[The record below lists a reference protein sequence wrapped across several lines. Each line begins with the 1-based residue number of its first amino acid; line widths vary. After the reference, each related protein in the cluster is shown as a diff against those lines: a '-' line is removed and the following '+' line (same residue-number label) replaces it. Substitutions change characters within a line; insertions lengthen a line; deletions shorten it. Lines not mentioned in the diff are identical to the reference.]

1 MLAVIRI
8 IFIALVMLTAFPFVI
23 LYCLVRPRHPDL
35 VHQIGVLIA
44 KCGRFV
50 GLEVEVRVVTQ
61 QLPEKAVWIANHQ
74 NSYDMFTLPFA
85 LRKGVVSI
93 GKKSLALIPF
103 FGQIY
108 WITGNILI
116 DRDRRSKA
124 ADTIK
129 QAAAAIERRHLSV
142 WMFPEGT
149 RSYGRG
155 LQSFKTGAF
164 HLAMQ
169 AKVPM
174 LPICCSSTH
183 GQVKLN
189 RWNNGKV
196 IVEVGHAF
204 SVAEWKGQLR
214 SHIADLHQQMEQRI
228 YELTMEARGEAADY
242 ADVHQ
247 RNLASPAETMV
258 GENT

>member
-8 IFIALVMLTAFPFVI
+8 VFITVLMLSAFPFVI
-23 LYCLVRPRHPDL
+23 LYCLTRPRHPDL

-44 KCGRFV
+44 KCGYFV
-50 GLEVEVRVVTQ
+50 GIDVEVRHQ
-61 QLPEKAVWIANHQ
+61 SQNLPDKAVWIANHQ

-93 GKKSLALIPF
+93 GKKSLAKIPF

-116 DRDRRSKA
+116 DRDRRNKA

-129 QAAAAIERRHLSV
+129 QAASAIDQRHLSV

-155 LQSFKTGAF
+155 LQAFKTGAF

-169 AKVPM
+169 AKVPV

-183 GQVKLN
+183 GQIKLN
-189 RWNNGKV
+189 RWKNGKV
-196 IVEVGHAF
+196 IVEVGKPID
-204 SVAEWKGQLR
+204 VGLWKDNLR
-214 SHIADLHQQMEQRI
+214 TEIRHLHDTMEQRI

-242 ADVHQ
+242 QSVHQ
-247 RNLASPAETMV
+247 QQANKH
-258 GENT
+258 

>member
-8 IFIALVMLTAFPFVI
+8 LFIALVMLTAFPFVI
-23 LYCLVRPRHPDL
+23 LYCLTRPRHPDL

-50 GLEVEVRVVTQ
+50 GIDVELRYLSVDI
-61 QLPEKAVWIANHQ
+61 PDKAVWIANHQ

-93 GKKSLALIPF
+93 GKKSLAKIPF

-129 QAAAAIERRHLSV
+129 QAAEAIDKRHLSV

-155 LQSFKTGAF
+155 LQAFKTGAF
-164 HLAMQ
+164 HLALQ

-196 IVEVGHAF
+196 IVEVGKPIDV
-204 SVAEWKGQLR
+204 SQWKENLRAEIIQL
-214 SHIADLHQQMEQRI
+214 HDTMEQRI

-242 ADVHQ
+242 QEVHKKQ
-247 RNLASPAETMV
+247 VELNQATV
-258 GENT
+258 GEQA

>member
-8 IFIALVMLTAFPFVI
+8 LFIALVMLSAFPFVI
-23 LYCLVRPRHPDL
+23 LYCLTRPRHPDL

-50 GLEVEVRVVTQ
+50 GIDVELRHLSQ
-61 QLPEKAVWIANHQ
+61 DIPDKAVWIANHQ

-93 GKKSLALIPF
+93 GKKSLAKIPF

-129 QAAAAIERRHLSV
+129 QAAEAIDKRHLSV

-155 LQSFKTGAF
+155 LQAFKTGAF

-196 IVEVGHAF
+196 IVEVGKAIDV
-204 SVAEWKGQLR
+204 SQWKGNLRAEISQL
-214 SHIADLHQQMEQRI
+214 HDTMEQRI

-242 ADVHQ
+242 QKIHNKQVEANKD
-247 RNLASPAETMV
+247 AV
-258 GENT
+258 GE